1 MIVDDILVVG
11 RGKTQEEAEVDHDRN
26 MVHLMKRLREKNIKL
41 NVKKMKFKVDKVD
54 KVKYMGHQVTSA
66 GLEVDPAKVES
77 IVKMP
82 PPKDVKELKTFLG
95 MVNYHSKFIPNLA
108 KLSEPLRI
116 LE

>member
-11 RGKTQEEAEVDHDRN
+11 RGKTREEAEVDHNRN

-41 NVKKMKFKVDKVD
+41 NEKKMKFKVD